1 MIKYFILWFVFAGLV
16 SSNQM
21 LYGENEAPAQSPPD
35 FIMSVPGEL
44 TWVDG
49 PPSLPT
55 GSRITVLEGSPA
67 KAGPF
72 TVRFELPANYKVA
85 PHWHPEV
92 EHVTVLSG
100 ALYMGHGAN
109 FDTSKAKKLG
119 VGGFIV
125 MAKEVKHFAFTREE
139 GSIIQLHGIGPWGIT
154 YVNPADDPRQES
166 PSE

>member
-1 MIKYFILWFVFAGLV
+1 MSKYFILWLFLVGLG

-21 LYGENEAPAQSPPD
+21 LYGENEAPAESPPD
-35 FIMSVPGEL
+35 FIMSVPGKL

-49 PPSLPT
+49 PPSLPA
-55 GSRITVLEGSPA
+55 GSRVTVLEGSPA

-72 TVRFELPANYKVA
+72 TVRIELPANYKVA

-100 ALYMGHGAN
+100 ALYMGHGAD

-119 VGGFIV
+119 VGGIYCYGQRGEALCF
-125 MAKEVKHFAFTREE
+125 HQGRR
-139 GSIIQLHGIGPWGIT
+139 LHNSTSRDWSVGYNLRKSG
-154 YVNPADDPRQES
+154 R
-166 PSE
+166 